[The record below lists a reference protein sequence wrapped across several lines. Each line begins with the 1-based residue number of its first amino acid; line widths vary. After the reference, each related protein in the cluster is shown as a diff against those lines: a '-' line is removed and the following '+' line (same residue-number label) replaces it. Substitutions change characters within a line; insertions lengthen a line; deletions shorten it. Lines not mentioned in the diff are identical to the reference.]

1 MFLRCYKYHMIL
13 VVAWLETNSANWA
26 SHEGVGQ
33 GIRGELDNVQ
43 GLLRLIL
50 TRWKMTGM

>member
-1 MFLRCYKYHMIL
+1 MIL
-13 VVAWLETNSANWA
+13 VVAWLETNAANWA

-50 TRWKMTGM
+50 TGK